1 MSGRKRGGKN
11 VLIGVICGVVLLA
24 AIAAVLFLT
33 GTIGSSRKPE
43 HAPRKTE
50 LTVGTD
56 IAIGDVTEFYYTLS
70 ASTYPPHYQRYRF
83 YRENGGAFFYHEKR
97 EGDHW
102 PLREED
108 VTVSGTRELSETEW
122 SAFFD
127 LLREG
132 TVKKREEHLEDG
144 DAGPW
149 LYLYWKEDGGERQE
163 YSFPALQARAA
174 FEDFCAALAEKE

>member
-1 MSGRKRGGKN
+1 MMKDRKGRKG
-11 VLIGVICGVVLLA
+11 IMIAVICGAVLLA
-24 AIAAVLFLT
+24 VIAAVLYLT
-33 GTIGSSRKPE
+33 GVIGGEKDPAPASRK
-43 HAPRKTE
+43 AE

-56 IAIGDVTEFYYTLS
+56 IVIGEVKEFFYTLS
-70 ASTYPPHYQRYRF
+70 ASTYPPHDQRYRF
-83 YRENGGAFFYHEKR
+83 YRENGGTFFYQEQR

-108 VTVSGTRELSETEW
+108 VTVSGTRELTEAEW

-127 LLREG
+127 LIRDG

-149 LYLYWKEDGGERQE
+149 LYLYWKGDRLEWQE
-163 YSFPALQARAA
+163 YSFPSRKALSA
-174 FEDFCAALAEKE
+174 FEDFCAALAERD

>member
-1 MSGRKRGGKN
+1 MMKDRKGRKGIMIAVICGA
-11 VLIGVICGVVLLA
+11 VLLAVIAAVLYLIGVIG
-24 AIAAVLFLT
+24 
-33 GTIGSSRKPE
+33 GEKDP
-43 HAPRKTE
+43 APAPSKAE

-56 IAIGDVTEFYYTLS
+56 IVIGEVTEFFYTLS
-70 ASTYPPHYQRYRF
+70 ASTYPPHYRRYRF

-108 VTVSGTRELSETEW
+108 VTVSGTRELTEAEW

-127 LLREG
+127 LIRDG
-132 TVKKREEHLEDG
+132 IVKKREEHLEDG

-149 LYLYWKEDGGERQE
+149 LYLYWKGDRSEWQE
-163 YSFPALQARAA
+163 YSFPSRKALSA
-174 FEDFCAALAEKE
+174 FEDFCAALAERD